1 MERIVLSAGG
11 TGGHVFPALAVAD
24 ELRRRYPQ
32 AHIVFVGGEG
42 ALERRCAE
50 REELPFLSLPARGI
64 LGKGVRSLGAFLWIG
79 RSLVRCSSFYRS
91 FRPQVVVGFGSYAAF
106 VPVWLARRK
115 RIPTAIHEQ
124 NNRPGVTNKI
134 LGKRVER
141 IFLTFPDEEGSFA
154 SDKVVQTGNPVRG
167 HLLRMAE
174 KEKIYTHE
182 GGKNLLAFGGSQGA
196 SVLNRVIANALPTLR
211 SLGINIMHQTGQEE
225 YEQVKEEYRRQK
237 MDDSLV
243 CPFIEDIGQ
252 AYGWADLVVSRAG
265 ASTLAELTVL
275 GKPSILIPFPYAT
288 HAHQLDN
295 AKYLERHGA
304 AYVLEQSYLDE
315 VNLTRMIRDL
325 LSLPG
330 KLREMGRAARKLS
343 SPRASEHIVD
353 ELEKL
358 CATAGRSSGRKAGEF
373 YPAKS

>member
-1 MERIVLSAGG
+1 M
-11 TGGHVFPALAVAD
+11 
-24 ELRRRYPQ
+24 
-32 AHIVFVGGEG
+32 
-42 ALERRCAE
+42 
-50 REELPFLSLPARGI
+50 
-64 LGKGVRSLGAFLWIG
+64 
-79 RSLVRCSSFYRS
+79 
-91 FRPQVVVGFGSYAAF
+91 
-106 VPVWLARRK
+106 
-115 RIPTAIHEQ
+115 
-124 NNRPGVTNKI
+124 
-134 LGKRVER
+134 
-141 IFLTFPDEEGSFA
+141 
-154 SDKVVQTGNPVRG
+154 
-167 HLLRMAE
+167 
-174 KEKIYTHE
+174 
-182 GGKNLLAFGGSQGA
+182 
-196 SVLNRVIANALPTLR
+196 
-211 SLGINIMHQTGQEE
+211 
-225 YEQVKEEYRRQK
+225 
-237 MDDSLV
+237 

-353 ELEKL
+353 EVEKL